1 VKLRYLVPALG
12 VLASLSTVSA
22 ETIGGLTVGGYVDVI
37 ATAGHKAAGDSSAQ
51 TDVGATAFVE
61 LRVGYK
67 VADSVTA
74 QLDVEFN
81 GANSRSDSSNVAY
94 LEQAYVN
101 WAMTDNFS
109 LTGGKF
115 TTYAG
120 WVAADA
126 DGLYRINAGPI
137 TSLYGA
143 EITGAAGNF
152 AINDDFN
159 VSVFLVNGLDVVSGG
174 NALTEFG
181 AGPEND
187 DLALAV
193 DLVYKMEGIGSFNF
207 EIGYDYVDADA
218 SEIMVGV
225 NATVTAVESW
235 TFGAEVITRM
245 LDQDGDSSSKLGALA
260 MANYKLPTAKPMSVT
275 GMLQYVSYDEG
286 DVGPGDT
293 NTLEVAVALLTNPTN
308 DPNFGVNFELAYATV
323 SASGDYDINETP
335 GDQTDDVNGIN
346 PDAFGALYLGDDDTD
361 AILISIEFLA
371 LIP

>member
-1 VKLRYLVPALG
+1 MKLRYLVPALG

-37 ATAGHKAAGDSSAQ
+37 ATAGHEAAGDASAQ

-74 QLDVEFN
+74 QLDVEFD
-81 GANSRSDSSNVAY
+81 GANSRSDTSNVAY

-101 WAMTDNFS
+101 WALTDNFS

-137 TSLYGA
+137 TSLYGG

-159 VSVFLVNGLDVVSGG
+159 ISVFLVNGLDVVSSG
-174 NALTEFG
+174 NAITPLDSS
-181 AGPEND
+181 END
-187 DLALAV
+187 DLAMAV

-245 LDQDGDSSSKLGALA
+245 LDLDGDSSSKLGALI
-260 MANYKLPTAKPMSVT
+260 MANYKLPTTKPMSVT
-275 GMLQYVSYDEG
+275 GMVQYVSYDEG
-286 DVGPGDT
+286 DLGLEEKTSAV
-293 NTLEVAVALLTNPTN
+293 EVALALLTNPTN
-308 DPNFGVNFELAYATV
+308 DPNFGVNFEISYKTV
-323 SASGDYDINETP
+323 TNDGI
-335 GDQTDDVNGIN
+335 DDTT
-346 PDAFGALYLGDDDTD
+346 FGALDLGEDETD
-361 AILISIEFLA
+361 AILVSIELLA